1 MKTARLRKLALKRRP
16 AARPMGLGRRLTVYV
31 GFVTFVILCLSTVAL
46 IAEVPFVEEKLISE
60 SLYYELNAVIPKNG
74 VERPIMPNN
83 PEHRLYT
90 DNPVHQANGA
100 WAIPKRYA
108 ALDVGYSEQ
117 EGTRSYFVYKLQRD
131 GHNYII
137 ESDQTEFEETE
148 SELRRIAIAISST
161 VFIFVLIA
169 TYFITRR
176 LLKPVHKLAQAVRR
190 SATAGSYRPLGVRVT
205 DDEIGYLAA
214 TCDKAFYHIYELLAR
229 ERFFSA
235 DLSHEL
241 RTHLS
246 VISTSAELM
255 YDNANASQR
264 QSLDRILKACGDTLR
279 LLRVLLALARNDTRD
294 SADELM
300 FTVNEAAE
308 RTLEDYETIA
318 AEKGLSLKI
327 VKDEV
332 ADAVC
337 EDRFNG
343 SLLLTVMTNL
353 VRNAVSYTK
362 RGGVTIV
369 LMADG
374 FAVKDTGPG
383 IPEKELRAI
392 FEPFYRGSNA
402 VGVHGSGVGLSLANR
417 ICQEKRWKLG
427 ATSALGQGSTFT
439 LTFH

>member
-1 MKTARLRKLALKRRP
+1 MKTARLRKLALKRRG
-16 AARPMGLGRRLTVYV
+16 AARPMGLGRRLTIYV
-31 GFVTFVILCLSTVAL
+31 GFVTFVILTLSTVAL

-108 ALDVGYSEQ
+108 DLDVGYSEH
-117 EGTRSYFVYKLQRD
+117 EGDRSYFVYKLWRD
-131 GHNYII
+131 GYNYII

-148 SELRRIAIAISST
+148 SELRRIAVAISFT
-161 VFIFVLIA
+161 VFIFVLLA
-169 TYFITRR
+169 TYFITKR
-176 LLKPVHKLAQAVRR
+176 LLKPVHELAQAVRR
-190 SATAGSYRPLGVRVT
+190 SAAAGSYRPLGVRVT

-246 VISTSAELM
+246 VISTSAELL
-255 YDNANASQR
+255 YGDANAEQR
-264 QSLDRILKACGDTLR
+264 RHLDRIFKSCGDTLR

-294 SADELM
+294 SADELLL
-300 FTVNEAAE
+300 TVKEAAE
-308 RTLEDYETIA
+308 QALEDYESA
-318 AEKGLSLKI
+318 AADRGLSLKI
-327 VKDEV
+327 VKDEGP
-332 ADAVC
+332 VC
-337 EDRFNG
+337 NERFNG

-374 FAVKDTGPG
+374 FAVRDTGPG

-427 ATSALGQGSTFT
+427 ATSARGQGSTFT